1 MDIINKNAEL
11 MVSRVGH
18 LAFDIDRSLLLMLL
32 GNFYGLESSLEEAK
46 SHNGFPTKTETRL
59 KTASRWISAR

>member
-11 MVSRVGH
+11 MVSQVGH

-32 GNFYGLESSLEEAK
+32 GNFMVWS
-46 SHNGFPTKTETRL
+46 RL
-59 KTASRWISAR
+59 LKKRNHTMDSRPKRKHV